1 MFWKDL
7 WLDSEP
13 AQSYPRAYS
22 FAKKE
27 DISVQELLS
36 SGDLATLFHLP
47 LSPQA
52 MDELRDLQLATRHI
66 SMTNTTDGDDWTFAW
81 GSKVYASSKYY
92 RFCFRNIIPH
102 EDFLWLWKSKS
113 TPKLK
118 FFCWLLL
125 SDRLNTR
132 NMLRRRHYNI
142 GNDFSCMLCSPAPE
156 ETLEHLFFRCPF
168 SENCWDLLGISW
180 ETVGDGLDLISA
192 AKGS

>member
-1 MFWKDL
+1 MFRT
-7 WLDSEP
+7 S
-13 AQSYPRAYS
+13 
-22 FAKKE
+22 
-27 DISVQELLS
+27 
-36 SGDLATLFHLP
+36 LP
-47 LSPQA
+47 MEVWPLCFTYHYRSPQA
-52 MDELRDLQLATRHI
+52 LGEVRELQDISSDIVIDATTH
-66 SMTNTTDGDDWTFAW
+66 SDDWYFIW
-81 GSKVYASSKYY
+81 GSIYSSSKFYHMCY
-92 RFCFRNIIPH
+92 RIIIPH
-102 EDFLWLWKSKS
+102 QAFLWIWKAKS